1 MNFPASSHFFPAN
14 FYLFKAGIAL
24 AAECIERRRASD
36 YYVASGTPSGLD
48 SRRPRRC
55 PVDLTRRNFLE
66 EVLAAGS
73 AASLLPMAGAATV
86 RLDSPQP
93 QQSPPANADIPEHQ
107 ASDYWKQLYLPVD
120 PTVPKNRGPITHV
133 PPSERQVL
141 FLHSGSNGL
150 RYIEDIQ
157 EEELL
162 DYPGD
167 VQVSMVLGQ
176 FRPGNSDR
184 EFLKH
189 VQSSQ
194 LRVDCVQSKPY
205 RDILAPLAWC
215 AMASLKT
222 DQAGRLPS
230 LDSLGFN
237 SPNTMTGVTKILLPG
252 GSGKLAVNLYV
263 AKGHP
268 VIEKI
273 LREALQLAPAVAP
286 VMNFPAVSVP
296 ALRTF
301 SEIIGALE
309 ERSAFIMNSQLT
321 HAVTTRQALAD
332 PDRPINYFQLIPGEY
347 VLVPKLHIEELKP
360 HLGDLQLQQGYLVDK
375 DPAPVDP
382 VVTRKDKA
390 VPGVTYATLRI
401 SVNPAPGGSNGSNQ
415 SGGGG
420 EPAAG
425 PAKHS
430 GGAPPQ
436 GSKTPASEP
445 KTN

>member
-1 MNFPASSHFFPAN
+1 MRQQCVWTRPNRSRVLQRTRTFPNTKLPITGNSFIFLWTH
-14 FYLFKAGIAL
+14 
-24 AAECIERRRASD
+24 RAQK
-36 YYVASGTPSGLD
+36 
-48 SRRPRRC
+48 PR
-55 PVDLTRRNFLE
+55 
-66 EVLAAGS
+66 A
-73 AASLLPMAGAATV
+73 
-86 RLDSPQP
+86 
-93 QQSPPANADIPEHQ
+93 
-107 ASDYWKQLYLPVD
+107 
-120 PTVPKNRGPITHV
+120 ITHV

-263 AKGHP
+263 AKGNP

-273 LREALQLAPAVAP
+273 LREALQLAPAVAT

-401 SVNPAPGGSNGSNQ
+401 SVNPAPGAPMVRTRAEG
-415 SGGGG
+415 
-420 EPAAG
+420 AANRQRARLSILAALHRKVRRHLL
-425 PAKHS
+425 PNRRLIRFPHHS
-430 GGAPPQ
+430 LSMPGQ
-436 GSKTPASEP
+436 RHE
-445 KTN
+445 

>member
-1 MNFPASSHFFPAN
+1 M
-14 FYLFKAGIAL
+14 
-24 AAECIERRRASD
+24 
-36 YYVASGTPSGLD
+36 
-48 SRRPRRC
+48 
-55 PVDLTRRNFLE
+55 DLTRRNFLE

-73 AASLLPMAGAATV
+73 AASLLPAIGGGVSFGSSA
-86 RLDSPQP
+86 P
-93 QQSPPANADIPEHQ
+93 QQSPPANPDIPEHA
-107 ASDYWKQLYLPVD
+107 ASDYWKQFYLPVD
-120 PTVPKNRGPITHV
+120 PTAPKTRGPITHV

-167 VQVSMVLGQ
+167 VQVSMMLGQ
-176 FRPGNSDR
+176 FRPGNADR
-184 EFLKH
+184 DFLKH

-222 DQAGRLPS
+222 DQAGKLPS

-309 ERSAFIMNSQLT
+309 ERSSFIMNSQLT

-332 PDRPINYFQLIPGEY
+332 PDRPINYLQLIAGEY

-360 HLGDLQLQQGYLVDK
+360 HLGGLQLQQGYLVDK

-401 SVNPAPGGSNGSNQ
+401 SINPAPGGSNGSNQ
-415 SGGGG
+415 NGGGG
-420 EPAAG
+420 EPGAS
-425 PAKHS
+425 PAKRS

-436 GSKTPASEP
+436 GSKPPASEP